1 LTLLLVNGRRN
12 LQARKTRLNIKT
24 FISIEYA
31 KENKQTNSPQNNSQ
45 QMKSK
50 SRLKQWRN

>member
-1 LTLLLVNGRRN
+1 MTLLLVNGRRN